1 MRSVRNAIALAT
13 CLVAAPIPAADT
25 ATDSLRELS
34 VPEATRLAAGRPD
47 GLRFPALTTLPAD
60 VAREL
65 ARYPGG
71 LALDGLTTLTD
82 DTAEA
87 LAAHAGPPAPSPD
100 PLHQLAA
107 AIVAAT
113 TLEDVK
119 PTALAILEDGD
130 T

>member
-1 MRSVRNAIALAT
+1 MIRVLYPT
-13 CLVAAPIPAADT
+13 PGPVDFGLLVT
-25 ATDSLRELS
+25 ELRAVDPTVIS
-34 VPEATRLAAGRPD
+34 SN
-47 GLRFPALTTLPAD
+47 D
-60 VAREL
+60 V
-65 ARYPGG
+65 GG
-71 LALDGLTTLTD
+71 LVGVYTPGAQDETALG
-82 DTAEA
+82 AVI
-87 LAAHAGPPAPSPD
+87 AAHAGPAAPAPD

>member
-1 MRSVRNAIALAT
+1 MIRVLYPSPGPVAFGL
-13 CLVAAPIPAADT
+13 LVAE
-25 ATDSLRELS
+25 LRA
-34 VPEATRLAAGRPD
+34 VDPTVVDAN
-47 GLRFPALTTLPAD
+47 D
-60 VAREL
+60 V
-65 ARYPGG
+65 GG
-71 LALDGLTTLTD
+71 LVAIYTPGAQDETALG
-82 DTAEA
+82 AVV
-87 LAAHAGPPAPSPD
+87 AAHTGPPAPSPD